1 MKMSIDTYEKSNKL
15 PLSNA
20 NTASLIDT
28 YYKTGRIFWLDDSG
42 PVTINWA
49 FLNGSG
55 FESIVEAGLSDVY
68 GLAVD
73 WMAQNIYWI
82 HNKKARIEV
91 ARLDGRHR
99 RVLVYNTEEVSL
111 QLLLINP
118 HIRYVED
125 TVVLFRSFLRVN
137 I

>member
-1 MKMSIDTYEKSNKL
+1 MSIDTYKESRKL
-15 PLSNA
+15 PLNNA
-20 NTASLIDT
+20 KTASLIDT
-28 YYKTGRIFWLDDSG
+28 FYKTGRIFWLDDSA

-73 WMAQNIYWI
+73 WMAENIYWI
-82 HNKKARIEV
+82 HNQNARIEV
-91 ARLDGRHR
+91 ARLDGRYR
-99 RVLVYNTEEVSL
+99 RVLIYHKQKISL
-111 QLLLINP
+111 QLLMVNP
-118 HIRYVED
+118 H
-125 TVVLFRSFLRVN
+125 LRCVQY